1 MNDEKLN
8 LLLDD
13 HKERILKNESD
24 IDKLEDKIAEQIA
37 EMAATQNDL
46 KNLCK
51 SVDGLTKTMTYLC
64 MTLAGF
70 LLGFFVWMIQN
81 HFVIH

>member
-1 MNDEKLN
+1 MNEEKLEII
-8 LLLDD
+8 LQD
-13 HKERILKNESD
+13 HKERIIKNED
-24 IDKLEDKIAEQIA
+24 NINKLEEKISDQIT
-37 EMAATQNDL
+37 EMAETRNDL

-51 SVDGLTKTMTYLC
+51 SVDSLTSMMKYLC

>member
-1 MNDEKLN
+1 MNEEKLEII
-8 LLLDD
+8 LQD
-13 HKERILKNESD
+13 HKERIIKNED
-24 IDKLEDKIAEQIA
+24 NINKLEEKISEQITEIAE
-37 EMAATQNDL
+37 TRNDL
-46 KNLCK
+46 KNLCR
-51 SVDGLTKTMTYLC
+51 SVDGLTSMMKYLC

>member
-1 MNDEKLN
+1 MNEEKLEII
-8 LLLDD
+8 LQD
-13 HKERILKNESD
+13 HKDRIIKNEND
-24 IDKLEDKIAEQIA
+24 ITKLEEKISDQNT
-37 EMAATQNDL
+37 EMAETRNDL

-51 SVDGLTKTMTYLC
+51 SVDGLTSMMKYLC